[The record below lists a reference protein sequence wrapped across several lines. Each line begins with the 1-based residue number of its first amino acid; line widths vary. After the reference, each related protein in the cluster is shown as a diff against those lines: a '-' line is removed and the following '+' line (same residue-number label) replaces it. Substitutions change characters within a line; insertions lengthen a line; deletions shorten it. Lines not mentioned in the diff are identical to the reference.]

1 MLAHA
6 SAPTAVCCPTYNSYK
21 GLIAQGDMPD
31 MSWAPVLR
39 CYGRNNRSAM
49 IRLPM
54 NRPCVENRSP
64 DISANFYLAA
74 ALSVA
79 AGLDG
84 MERTT
89 DPGAP
94 WNENLYD
101 LVDGR
106 TKEGVATGGPATGVT
121 PRRDL
126 RRTGCR
132 VP

>member
-1 MLAHA
+1 
-6 SAPTAVCCPTYNSYK
+6 
-21 GLIAQGDMPD
+21 
-31 MSWAPVLR
+31 
-39 CYGRNNRSAM
+39 M

-84 MERTT
+84 MEHKT

-94 WNENLYD
+94 WNENLYEI
-101 LVDGR
+101 VDGKATAER
-106 TKEGVATGGPATGVT
+106 TPERLPRTLIEALDAFRSDPLVAEVYGTEFRDIFLRQKTREWDQAFYRVT
-121 PRRDL
+121 SEERDQQ
-126 RRTGCR
+126 
-132 VP
+132 VEYI